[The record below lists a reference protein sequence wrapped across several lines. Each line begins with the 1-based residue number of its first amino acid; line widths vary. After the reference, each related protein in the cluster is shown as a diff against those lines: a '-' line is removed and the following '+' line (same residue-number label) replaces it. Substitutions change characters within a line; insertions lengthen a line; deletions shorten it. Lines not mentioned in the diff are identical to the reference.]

1 MKFLLP
7 HRFKKTGLI
16 LAPSGFLLWLAMQ
29 RGYVTWLCTEL
40 FGQDHPLPH
49 YGDYHFQNV
58 AAATIGFFSFLIGL
72 YFISF
77 SKEKIED
84 EMVQRT
90 RMDSFQIAALIQLVI
105 IIFGFSTLL
114 YLNLE
119 EEITMLLIFI
129 LATIIFW
136 LSFVVR
142 FNYILHFKIK

>member
-40 FGQDHPLPH
+40 FGQDTPQPH
-49 YGDYHFQNV
+49 YGHYHIINV
-58 AAATIGFFSFLIGL
+58 ATAIIGFFSFLIGL
-72 YFISF
+72 YLIAF

-90 RMDSFQIAALIQLVI
+90 RMDSFQIAAFIQLLI
-105 IIFGFSTLL
+105 IIVGFTSFFFW
-114 YLNLE
+114 NIE
-119 EEITMLLIFI
+119 EEDGLLVLFIIATML
-129 LATIIFW
+129 FW
-136 LSFVVR
+136 ISFVVR